1 VLVLLVLGALLD
13 RFLRPVSTA
22 PSYRQLTFRH
32 GTVRSA
38 QFAPDGK
45 VFYSASWDGNAP
57 EIYATGSGGR
67 SAITTDIRDADIES
81 ISHSG
86 ELLLISNRTVVVAN
100 VQPGTLARAPSGSAP
115 RAILEDVQ
123 GADWGP
129 DGSSIAVVRYTG
141 QRFRLEF
148 PIGKVLYET
157 GTGWMSY
164 PRVSPKGDMVAF
176 FEHPLF
182 GDDAGT
188 VSVVDLQ
195 GHKQTLT
202 SQWAS
207 ARGLAWAPLGDE
219 VWFSAEKTG
228 IALDL
233 FGVNLTGKV
242 RTILRVPGG
251 LELLAIRDGRVMI
264 AQGQRRRAAMFA
276 AVWQKSERD
285 LAIAD
290 WCVPRALSSDGRTA
304 LLEEEAEDFES
315 GAYTIYLRKTDGSHP
330 LRVGEGYAWDLS
342 RDGKWVLAGTQS
354 SPGQL
359 LLLPTGA
366 GEPRQVSHDAI
377 SHRNACLLSDGKRV
391 AFAGV
396 EAGHRPRIYIQGLE
410 DAAPRPIGPEGVGGE
425 IACSPAGDSVA
436 VSSDQVWV
444 VPTNGG
450 SPHAIPNT
458 ERTEFIAGWSADG
471 QSVYTFRRGDLR
483 AKLYR
488 VEIATGKRALVKEI
502 APTDA
507 AGAGPVR
514 LVHTT
519 ADLSAYIYDFARD
532 LNELYVV
539 EGLR

>member
-1 VLVLLVLGALLD
+1 
-13 RFLRPVSTA
+13 
-22 PSYRQLTFRH
+22 
-32 GTVRSA
+32 
-38 QFAPDGK
+38 
-45 VFYSASWDGNAP
+45 
-57 EIYATGSGGR
+57 
-67 SAITTDIRDADIES
+67 
-81 ISHSG
+81 
-86 ELLLISNRTVVVAN
+86 
-100 VQPGTLARAPSGSAP
+100 
-115 RAILEDVQ
+115 
-123 GADWGP
+123 
-129 DGSSIAVVRYTG
+129 
-141 QRFRLEF
+141 
-148 PIGKVLYET
+148 
-157 GTGWMSY
+157 MSY
-164 PRVSPKGDMVAF
+164 PRVSPTGDRVAF

-182 GDDAGT
+182 GDDGGT

-202 SQWAS
+202 TQWAS
-207 ARGLAWAPLGDE
+207 AHGLAWAPSGDE
-219 VWFSAEKTG
+219 VWFSANKTG
-228 IALDL
+228 IALEL
-233 FGVNLTGKV
+233 YGVNLAGRV

-251 LELLAIRDGRVMI
+251 LELFAIRDGRVMI

-276 AVWQKSERD
+276 AAWQKSERD

-290 WCVPRALSSDGRTA
+290 WCIPRALSSDGRTA
-304 LLEEEAEDFES
+304 LLEEEAEDVES
-315 GAYTIYLRKTDGSHP
+315 GAYTIYLRNTDGSPP
-330 LRVGEGYAWDLS
+330 LRLGEGYGWDLS

-396 EAGHRPRIYIQGLE
+396 EAGHRPRIYVQGFE
-410 DAAPRPIGPEGVGGE
+410 DAAPRPIGPEGIGGE
-425 IACSPAGDSVA
+425 IACSPTGDSVA
-436 VSSDQVWV
+436 VSSDQVWI

-450 SPHAIPNT
+450 LPHAIPNT
-458 ERTEFIAGWSADG
+458 ERTEYTAGWSADG
-471 QSVYTFRRGDLR
+471 QSVYTFRRGDLH

-488 VEIATGKRALVKEI
+488 VETATGKRVLVKEI
-502 APTDA
+502 APADA

-539 EGLR
+539 EGLK